1 LSEWWIFLKPRYDVW
16 FPIFNFLSIHSKCF
30 KGNENEENFWF
41 DDLSDASMEEAVT
54 AETHDETFRED
65 VRKTMEE
72 KKRSQGD
79 TRRPREIQAIPWKIQ
94 EGR

>member
-1 LSEWWIFLKPRYDVW
+1 MQRFLSEWWIFLKPRYDVW

-41 DDLSDASMEEAVT
+41 DDSSNASMEEAVT
-54 AETHDETFRED
+54 AEIQDEKFGGSW
-65 VRKTMEE
+65 
-72 KKRSQGD
+72 KKRRHPRWMHEE
-79 TRRPREIQAIPWKIQ
+79 RRDIQEIPSKIQ

>member
-1 LSEWWIFLKPRYDVW
+1 MVDILKTKIRCVVCVFQFLINAY
-16 FPIFNFLSIHSKCF
+16 F

-54 AETHDETFRED
+54 AETQDETFRED

-72 KKRSQGD
+72 KKRS
-79 TRRPREIQAIPWKIQ
+79 
-94 EGR
+94 

>member
-41 DDLSDASMEEAVT
+41 DDPSNASMEEAVT
-54 AETHDETFRED
+54 G
-65 VRKTMEE
+65 KPTMKHSEKMSW
-72 KKRSQGD
+72 KKRRD
-79 TRRPREIQAIPWKIQ
+79 RREIHEDRREIQAIPWKIQ